1 MPKFK
6 VTAYEEVYY
15 EGTVEAEDKDDAEE
29 IFALSL
35 GEIRPNTKS
44 YEYQTTQ
51 VIQLEGASDAKLV

>member
-15 EGTVEAEDKDDAEE
+15 EGVVEAEDQDEAEE

-35 GEIRPNTKS
+35 GDVRPQTKS

-51 VIQLEGASDAKLV
+51 VINLGANNAKLVQ